1 MKNEDKLAEIV
12 SGILGT
18 DRRELVDSRK
28 VGEIPNWDSFN
39 NLQIISAVEEAFKV
53 SFTTEEIIN
62 AVTYGDVKKLLE
74 KHGVKMGE
82 GRTA

>member
-18 DRRELVDSRK
+18 DRREPVDSRK

-53 SFTTEEIIN
+53 RFTTEEIIN